1 MKNAKKRVTVAV
13 LSAGVLLT
21 SGIVLGDMDLGQ
33 QIRDWVQNE
42 LVGREQ
48 VIKDKYYDDAVV
60 ETAKLTGEAETAKQG
75 VATGIEDKASQEKE
89 TAVRTLSD
97 LVKKYE
103 GQLTAATT
111 EELAAMNAVFN
122 KFVQNNK
129 GDIDEVVTILRDGN
143 KALADKQLGDKKEEV
158 IGEVKA
164 GIKEH
169 QTTLSTELEGKIN
182 TSKTQLLD
190 SMNKEQ
196 EAAQGAIHEHLTTE
210 FDKAVTEVKN
220 HIEGKSEGFKTEIGN
235 VANEAQEE
243 AIGEIDEMLTNAF
256 AVSDSEH

>member
-1 MKNAKKRVTVAV
+1 MKNAKKRATVAV

-21 SGIVLGDMDLGQ
+21 SGMVLGDMDLGQ
-33 QIRDWVQNE
+33 QIRDWVQNG

-75 VATGIEDKASQEKE
+75 IATGIEDKAKEEKE
-89 TAVRTLSD
+89 AAVRTLSD
-97 LVKKYE
+97 LVNKYE
-103 GQLTAATT
+103 GQLAAATT
-111 EELAAMNAVFN
+111 QELEAMNAVFN

-143 KALADKQLGDKKEEV
+143 KTLADQQLGEKKEEL
-158 IGEVKA
+158 IQEVKE
-164 GIKEH
+164 GIKD
-169 QTTLSTELEGKIN
+169 QQSTLSTKLEGKID

-190 SMNKEQ
+190 SMDKEQ
-196 EAAQGAIHEHLTTE
+196 EAAQEAIHEYLTTE

-220 HIEGKSEGFKTEIGN
+220 HIEGKSEGFKTEIGS
-235 VANEAQEE
+235 VANKAQEE

-256 AVSDSEH
+256 DVSDSEH